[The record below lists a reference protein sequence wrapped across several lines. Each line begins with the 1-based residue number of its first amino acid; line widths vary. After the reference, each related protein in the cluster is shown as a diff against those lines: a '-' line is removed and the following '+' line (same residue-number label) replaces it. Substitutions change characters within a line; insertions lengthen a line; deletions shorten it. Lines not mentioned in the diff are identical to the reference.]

1 METMNAACCLIA
13 LLGTFG
19 AKLSLDSASAAV
31 VSSSLGSTSAVS
43 QSASSADVSS
53 SSEFDS
59 VGASSSRAC

>member
-1 METMNAACCLIA
+1 MFS
-13 LLGTFG
+13 LGS
-19 AKLSLDSASAAV
+19 ASVVSQSASAAV

>member
-1 METMNAACCLIA
+1 MILLEFMALRIECLLVFF
-13 LLGTFG
+13 LLSQSINGF
-19 AKLSLDSASAAV
+19 
-31 VSSSLGSTSAVS
+31 AVS